1 MTPQHKP
8 PDEISVP
15 TEPPPKPADVGER
28 EWLDEPMTRETALAL
43 IDDAKRWSRIADE
56 ARAKIEKLKAELD
69 AAQMYGLSFR
79 QRAER
84 AEGQLQNIE
93 AHAETAATI
102 AYDWPESA
110 KLFARET
117 AERARY
123 DEAQK

>member
-84 AEGQLQNIE
+84 AEGL
-93 AHAETAATI
+93 
-102 AYDWPESA
+102 
-110 KLFARET
+110 AREAVDVLREIEPALST
-117 AERARY
+117 HHEADLARNFIARY